1 MSTYTTP
8 RPVNL
13 AQLASP
19 NELNTDALSMDDD
32 GTERTVTCHDP
43 AITQA
48 QLQAAV
54 DAHNAIDEEGN
65 RVTLEQ
71 QALAAMQNNRDDI
84 ATNNTYAAITNPT
97 NAQVAAQVKALTAQS
112 TRQAR
117 QLNGAIRLLLG
128 KLDGTD

>member
-8 RPVNL
+8 RPVDL
-13 AQLASP
+13 RQLA
-19 NELNTDALSMDDD
+19 EEMGTDELSMRDD
-32 GTERTVTCHDP
+32 GTERTITCYG

-48 QLQAAV
+48 QLEAAV
-54 DAHNAIDEEGN
+54 DAHVAIDEEGN
-65 RVTLEQ
+65 RRTLED

-84 ATNNTYAAITNPT
+84 ATNNTYLAIASPT

-117 QLNGAIRLLLG
+117 QLNGVARLVLG
-128 KLDGTD
+128 KLDATD